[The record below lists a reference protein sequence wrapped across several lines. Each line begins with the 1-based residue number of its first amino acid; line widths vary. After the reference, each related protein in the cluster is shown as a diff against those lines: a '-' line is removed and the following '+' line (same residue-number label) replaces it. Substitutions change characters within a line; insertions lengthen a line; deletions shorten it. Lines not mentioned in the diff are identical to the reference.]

1 MISLESIIECLLK
14 GEAKLSMFISAEEFE
29 KYTKE
34 IAEEVVSETE
44 EEAKE
49 FEERERDLFKSYSGG
64 DNPLQSICF
73 FMIRRKITKLT
84 KKEFVKLYHQFMFI
98 HEQFTKSFGKIIEKI
113 EERCEGEE
121 KEGEMYY

>member
-34 IAEEVVSETE
+34 IAEEVINGSE
-44 EEAKE
+44 EEAKN

-64 DNPLQSICF
+64 DNPLQSICI
-73 FMIRRKITKLT
+73 FMIRRRITELT
-84 KKEFVKLYHQFMFI
+84 KKEFVKLYHQFIFI
-98 HEQFTKSFGKIIEKI
+98 HEQFTKSFKGIIERI
-113 EERCEGEE
+113 EACEHEE